1 MPDAPPGPPD
11 PGPHLAIV
19 KSTHL
24 APGRPR
30 VRITRAMPAWMTPE
44 MVVQVAQSRAREDT
58 AHRFQVLHV
67 EPGGP
72 EPRVLWDSH
81 APS

>member
-1 MPDAPPGPPD
+1 
-11 PGPHLAIV
+11 V

-30 VRITRAMPAWMTPE
+30 VRITSEMPSGTTPE
-44 MVVQVAQSRAREDT
+44 AAVQLAQSRAREHP
-58 AHRFQVLHV
+58 AYRFQVLAVHAAW
-67 EPGGP
+67 P

-81 APS
+81 AAN